1 MGKVM
6 KALCDWLDSP
16 TQDLIG
22 LTIIVIVVVLCIIG
36 EIVGKKKG
44 ET

>member
-1 MGKVM
+1 M

-16 TQDLIG
+16 SQDLIS

-36 EIVGKKKG
+36 EIVRRKDV
-44 ET
+44 